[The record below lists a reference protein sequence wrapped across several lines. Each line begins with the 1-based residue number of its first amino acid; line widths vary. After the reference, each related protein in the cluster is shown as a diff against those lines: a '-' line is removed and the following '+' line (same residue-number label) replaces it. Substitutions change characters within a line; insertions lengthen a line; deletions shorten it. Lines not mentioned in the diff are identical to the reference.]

1 MEIITNLL
9 KAFWEWIIAD
19 PTHAF
24 TVLVAIASTIV
35 GATKTDKDDKV
46 LNFIIKI
53 LDNFSVRNPRGTVV
67 VKENE
72 KKES

>member
-9 KAFWEWIIAD
+9 KAFWEWTIAD
-19 PTHAF
+19 PTHAMA
-24 TVLVAIASTIV
+24 VLIAISSTIV

-67 VKENE
+67 VREDE

>member
-9 KAFWEWIIAD
+9 TAAWEWVKAD

-24 TVLVAIASTIV
+24 TVLVAIATTIV

-53 LDNFSVRNPRGTVV
+53 FDQISLVNPRGTETTRVDD
-67 VKENE
+67 KD
-72 KKES
+72 K